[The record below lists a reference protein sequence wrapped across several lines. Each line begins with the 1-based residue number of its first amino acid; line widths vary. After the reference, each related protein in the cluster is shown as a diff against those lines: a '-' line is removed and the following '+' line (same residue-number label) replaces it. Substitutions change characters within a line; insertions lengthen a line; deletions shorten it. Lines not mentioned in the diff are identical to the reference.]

1 MLSVPICPGGS
12 AERAAMLDGAGG
24 PSAVA
29 PVITVGACELF
40 LCIAKF

>member
-1 MLSVPICPGGS
+1 VPICPVGS
-12 AERAAMLDGAGG
+12 ADRAVMLAGGAAG